1 MKNIKVHVL
10 YLNNIKI
17 KSSNDDLRVNN
28 MLSNNRKIDGMWME
42 ELDRNKK

>member
-28 MLSNNRKIDGMWME
+28 MLSNNRKIDGM
-42 ELDRNKK
+42 